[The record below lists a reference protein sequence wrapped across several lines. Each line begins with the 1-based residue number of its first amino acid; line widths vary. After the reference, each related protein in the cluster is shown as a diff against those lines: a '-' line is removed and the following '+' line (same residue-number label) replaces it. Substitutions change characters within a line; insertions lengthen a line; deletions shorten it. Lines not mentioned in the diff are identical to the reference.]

1 MPRETMRWLPMVGRL
16 LLPCEFS
23 ASTSTVRPIW
33 PFLFHSAFFVLLRG
47 PNLASSVQGHSGL
60 HNPKT
65 TLSRLW
71 RGANDRK
78 GIRYYKMGLVALERL
93 YPLEH

>member
-60 HNPKT
+60 HKPKH
-65 TLSRLW
+65 LPSPDYGAG
-71 RGANDRK
+71 RG
-78 GIRYYKMGLVALERL
+78 MGNLGHL
-93 YPLEH
+93 